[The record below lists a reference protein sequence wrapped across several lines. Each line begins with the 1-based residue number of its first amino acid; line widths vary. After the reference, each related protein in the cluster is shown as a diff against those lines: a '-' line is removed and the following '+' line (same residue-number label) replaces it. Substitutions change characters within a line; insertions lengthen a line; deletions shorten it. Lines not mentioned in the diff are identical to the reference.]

1 MPAKRSRLG
10 RGDKIVVTSPY
21 GSRLGTYD
29 LTTGEVSDVA
39 PAFRDTFTAELD
51 EWLARHGASPFPG
64 FGPAGAP
71 VEPPSRRTRMTS
83 RLSDTLG
90 FPRLSD
96 APPTGRTP
104 TAPPAAA
111 PRALEAGVPA
121 PAGGWS
127 ADSADGFRADAFDD
141 HASHAEAAPRG
152 TTIPDRRPAREPGP
166 RPPHARPRARPRRLP
181 RPGGRRPGA
190 GQVAAAA
197 GRRPDHGRAVPRP
210 RGPGAGLVP
219 ARPHRAVADAARH
232 RDDGRLRAGGA
243 STTSSSARAGCSSSR
258 TATSPAARCTRR
270 PPGSRST
277 ASSID
282 LARIRT
288 IGEEVHDRI
297 AEAIALAA
305 GAQELL
311 NPPPVTPVIV
321 VVGATIVNHSRPRG
335 VIVTRPGDLGRALRT
350 RGERM
355 TPAAVE
361 ETYAVARRPETWE

>member
-39 PAFRDTFTAELD
+39 PAFRDTFAAELD
-51 EWLARHGASPFPG
+51 EWLARNGGSPFPG

-71 VEPPSRRTRMTS
+71 LETPSRRTRMTS

-96 APPTGRTP
+96 APTGETP
-104 TAPPAAA
+104 TAPPAPA
-111 PRALEAGVPA
+111 PRAIEAGVAA

-127 ADSADGFRADAFDD
+127 ADSADGFRADAFEDT
-141 HASHAEAAPRG
+141 ASHAEAASRG
-152 TTIPDRRPAREPGP
+152 SAAPDRRLARG
-166 RPPHARPRARPRRLP
+166 RDLARHM
-181 RPGGRRPGA
+181 
-190 GQVAAAA
+190 
-197 GRRPDHGRAVPRP
+197 PDHGLARSAARARA
-210 RGPGAGLVP
+210 AGDRELDKTL
-219 ARPHRAVADAARH
+219 RLQADARITVAQSLAREIQ
-232 RDDGRLRAGGA
+232 APV
-243 STTSSSARAGCSSSR
+243 SSR
-258 TATSPAARCTRR
+258 LGRTARWRMLHGIDMTVGSERVVLDHLVLCPGGVFVLEDRHQPGGKVHTSTS
-270 PPGSRST
+270 GLEVDGQHV
-277 ASSID
+277 D

-321 VVGATIVNHSRPRG
+321 VVGATIVTHSRPRG

-361 ETYAVARRPETWE
+361 ETYAVARRPDTWE